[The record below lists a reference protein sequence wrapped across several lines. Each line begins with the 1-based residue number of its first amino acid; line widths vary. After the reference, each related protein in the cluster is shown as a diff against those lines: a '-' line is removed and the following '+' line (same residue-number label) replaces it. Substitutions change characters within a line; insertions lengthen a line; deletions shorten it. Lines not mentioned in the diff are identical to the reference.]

1 MEDRACDVIVQFV
14 SVPGVDSA
22 VPVGVAGPRTVN
34 PLRGPRKLLYMV
46 VRDIGDLRAQ
56 NQP

>member
-34 PLRGPRKLLYMV
+34 PLRSCHSSNSGTT
-46 VRDIGDLRAQ
+46 Q
-56 NQP
+56 